1 MFTLENRIIYTHIRT
16 LYTHAHIF
24 TRVYTMQVIALS
36 CNDSE
41 SHMGWIEDIKAAQ
54 GISTFS
60 YPIIADPKR
69 ELAVAWGMV
78 TTHFIFWRLIY
89 I

>member
-1 MFTLENRIIYTHIRT
+1 
-16 LYTHAHIF
+16 
-24 TRVYTMQVIALS
+24 MQVIALS

-78 TTHFIFWRLIY
+78 MSKASGCCIRICSAMVGVPHRLLLPSY
-89 I
+89 M